1 MAKYIIIKGFKN
13 MGRII
18 IFTREINGWEM
29 LRPAK
34 DCPCE
39 GVVQAAQGMRDRDAR
54 GKGSSELDLRP
65 KPQGTED
72 SQVGRGSVWPCL
84 WE

>member
-1 MAKYIIIKGFKN
+1 

-34 DCPCE
+34 DSPCE
-39 GVVQAAQGMRDRDAR
+39 GVVQAAQGMRDRVLEQREAV
-54 GKGSSELDLRP
+54 S
-65 KPQGTED
+65 
-72 SQVGRGSVWPCL
+72 WA
-84 WE
+84 